1 MEQEVNVW
9 KSNLTNG
16 LILGLAGII
25 FTLVTYALDL
35 TFNKSV
41 PYIFY
46 LLTIV
51 LLVYFLK
58 SYRKNY
64 LHDSI
69 TYGQAVGAGVII
81 FLYYSLIS
89 AVFTYILYTVI
100 DPGLTDKMLSFVEE
114 QMAKSGKI
122 PEASLEAV
130 MSFQKKILKPEFMA
144 PMSILSNMFYGT
156 VISLIVAIFVKKEG
170 NPLID
175 TPEN

>member
-1 MEQEVNVW
+1 
-9 KSNLTNG
+9 
-16 LILGLAGII
+16 
-25 FTLVTYALDL
+25 
-35 TFNKSV
+35 
-41 PYIFY
+41 
-46 LLTIV
+46 
-51 LLVYFLK
+51 
-58 SYRKNY
+58 
-64 LHDSI
+64 
-69 TYGQAVGAGVII
+69 
-81 FLYYSLIS
+81 
-89 AVFTYILYTVI
+89 VI